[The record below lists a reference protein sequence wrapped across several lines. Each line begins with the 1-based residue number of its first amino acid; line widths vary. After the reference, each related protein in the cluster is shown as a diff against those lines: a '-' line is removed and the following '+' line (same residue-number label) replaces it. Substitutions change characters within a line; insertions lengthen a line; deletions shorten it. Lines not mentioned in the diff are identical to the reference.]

1 MPFNVNIPT
10 PTYQPFYSTPE
21 GQKYMNEMLNL
32 LRSQSAYGVQEAQKG
47 LITSLSGRGRYQS
60 GQLPAGIGRIQT
72 EAQRSLE
79 QALSQLLS
87 TAYGAEAGRQES
99 YQDRLLRAIIQAQQ
113 MKQQQHQF
121 EESQPSFW
129 DFLGQALTQLG
140 SAFVGGKAI
149 GATALA
155 AAPLQ
160 ATML

>member
-1 MPFNVNIPT
+1 VPFNVNIPT

-99 YQDRLLRAIIQAQQ
+99 YQDRLLQAIIQAQR
-113 MKQQQHQF
+113 MKQEQYQF
-121 EESQPSFW
+121 EEQQPSFW
-129 DFLGQALTQLG
+129 ELLGQALTQLG
-140 SAFVGGKAI
+140 SSALGGWAM
-149 GATALA
+149 GRGMRPPT
-155 AAPLQ
+155 PP
-160 ATML
+160 TG

>member
-99 YQDRLLRAIIQAQQ
+99 YQDRLLQAIIQAQR
-113 MKQQQHQF
+113 MKQEQYQF
-121 EESQPSFW
+121 EEQQPSFW
-129 DFLGQALTQLG
+129 ELLGQALTQLG
-140 SAFVGGKAI
+140 SSALGGWAM
-149 GATALA
+149 GRGMRPPT
-155 AAPLQ
+155 PP
-160 ATML
+160 TG